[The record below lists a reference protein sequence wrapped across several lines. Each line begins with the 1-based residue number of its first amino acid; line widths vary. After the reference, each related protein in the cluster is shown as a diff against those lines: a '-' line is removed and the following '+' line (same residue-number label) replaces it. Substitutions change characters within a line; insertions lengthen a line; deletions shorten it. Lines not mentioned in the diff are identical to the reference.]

1 MTRKPSRA
9 ITAFF
14 AAIPMLLLAVSQA
27 FGAGRPTPDE
37 IAQRSADWRNGAVVY
52 QVIVDRFAPPAN
64 LEAKRS
70 LYPPPKKLRQWQET
84 PKQGQKLD
92 DVGVWSHEID
102 FWGGDLASLTS
113 KLDYITSDLG
123 VDVLYLN
130 PIHLAYTNH
139 KYDAQDYF
147 RVSPE
152 YGTRDDVKRLAGELH
167 KRGKRLVLDG
177 VFNHMGRTSTWFREA
192 MENPRSP
199 KRDWFFIGPGYKLG
213 YRAWYNVANLP
224 ELRMENPAVR
234 ARIFGDADSV
244 IQGYLRD
251 GVDGWR
257 LDVAFDIGYGFLE
270 QLTRAAHRAK
280 AGSLVIG
287 EIWNYPEEWFPA
299 VDGIMNMT
307 AREIIVQLAN
317 GSVSGPLAARQF
329 DRMVADCGLDH
340 LLKSWIILD
349 NHDTVRLRNSLKEEW
364 QQRLAQVLQFTLPG
378 APCVY
383 YGVELGMEGGG
394 DPEQRAPMRWDL
406 VTSGNAQ
413 LQWTKRLLDMRR
425 SCRAL
430 RVGDFRLL
438 DSDKLL
444 AFARRTDRVA
454 DTVVVVANTRE
465 TTAGD
470 VLVLRDS
477 SVMSGAVMV
486 DQLTGREFPTMAG
499 TMSISLP
506 PHTIVVLLPRIGS
519 GPEYTPFKRVP

>member
-1 MTRKPSRA
+1 MSQRSNRVVAAVVSLLVLLPASKAPAAARPSPA
-9 ITAFF
+9 
-14 AAIPMLLLAVSQA
+14 
-27 FGAGRPTPDE
+27 E
-37 IAQRSADWRNGAVVY
+37 IAQREADWRNGAVVY

-70 LYPPPKKLRQWQET
+70 LYPAPKVLRQWSET
-84 PKQGQKLD
+84 PKQGHKLND
-92 DVGVWSHEID
+92 FGVWSHEID
-102 FWGGDLASLTS
+102 FWGGDLASLVS
-113 KLDYITSDLG
+113 KLDYITSDLH

-147 RVSPE
+147 QVSPE
-152 YGTRDDVKRLAGELH
+152 YGTREDVKRLAQELH
-167 KRGKRLVLDG
+167 RRGKRLMLDG
-177 VFNHMGRTSTWFREA
+177 VFNHMGRTSTWFKEA
-192 MENPRSP
+192 ASASP
-199 KRDWFFIGPGYKLG
+199 NSKQDWFFIGPEYKLG
-213 YRAWYNVANLP
+213 YRAWYNVENLP

-234 ARIFGDADSV
+234 ARIFGDVDSV

-257 LDVAFDIGYGFLE
+257 LDVAFDIGYGFLG

-280 AGSLVIG
+280 PSSLVIG

-307 AREIIVQLAN
+307 AREIVLQLAN
-317 GSVSGPLAARQF
+317 GSISGPLAARQL
-329 DRMVADCGLDH
+329 DRMVTDCGLDH
-340 LLKSWIILD
+340 MLKSWIILD
-349 NHDTVRLRNSLKEEW
+349 NHDTPRLRNSLKQEW

-378 APCVY
+378 SPCVY

-406 VTSGNAQ
+406 VTSGNPQ
-413 LQWTKRLLDMRR
+413 LEWTKHLIDVRH

-430 RVGDFRLL
+430 RFGDFRLL
-438 DSDKLL
+438 DSDRLI

-454 DTVVVVANTRE
+454 DTVVVVANTAE
-465 TTAGD
+465 TTASD

-486 DQLTGREFPTMAG
+486 DELSGQEFPTMAG

-506 PHTIVVLLPRIGS
+506 AHSVVVLRPRIGL